1 MIKSYVDA
9 AYLIVS
15 ARAGV
20 FANFPNT
27 IAEITGKLEDVEKAK
42 DQGVFCQYWLIGPN
56 MAVLR

>member
-1 MIKSYVDA
+1 MDA

-42 DQGVFCQYWLIGPN
+42 GQGVFCQYWLIGPN